1 MGTTDISKLVT
12 DWVSDVLGPD
22 IDVAYGCF
30 TRRAGACMVK
40 ASPGEP
46 WVRRYLSGGGVRRF
60 GYEVYLR
67 VMPRG
72 DEGPRID
79 ALARLRLLQRA
90 VESGEC
96 PDGVPVRSHEVTSL
110 PAQYATEQDGAVV
123 YQMQATITYMA

>member
-1 MGTTDISKLVT
+1 
-12 DWVSDVLGPD
+12 
-22 IDVAYGCF
+22 
-30 TRRAGACMVK
+30 
-40 ASPGEP
+40 
-46 WVRRYLSGGGVRRF
+46 
-60 GYEVYLR
+60 
-67 VMPRG
+67 MPRG

>member
-1 MGTTDISKLVT
+1 MSDTDISRLVT
-12 DWVSDVLGPD
+12 DWVADVLGPGV
-22 IDVAYGCF
+22 DVAYGCF
-30 TRRAGACMVK
+30 ARRADACMVK

-72 DEGPRID
+72 DEAPRID
-79 ALARLRLLQRA
+79 ALARLRLLQEA
-90 VESGEC
+90 VETGEC
-96 PDGVPVRSHEVTSL
+96 PVGVSARSHEVTSL
-110 PAQYATEQDGAVV
+110 PAQYATEQDGAVT

>member
-1 MGTTDISKLVT
+1 MSTTDISKLVT

-30 TRRAGACMVK
+30 TRRADACMVK

-72 DEGPRID
+72 DEG
-79 ALARLRLLQRA
+79 L
-90 VESGEC
+90 
-96 PDGVPVRSHEVTSL
+96 RSHEVTSL
-110 PAQYATEQDGAVV
+110 PAQYATEQDGAVT